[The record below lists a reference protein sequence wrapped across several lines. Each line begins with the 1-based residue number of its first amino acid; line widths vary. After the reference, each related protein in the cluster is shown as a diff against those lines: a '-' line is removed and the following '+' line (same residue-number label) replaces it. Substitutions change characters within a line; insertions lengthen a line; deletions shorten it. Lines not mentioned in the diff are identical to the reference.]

1 MGHDEDA
8 SLARPRDPTASAAPA
23 GAAGAKFDDH
33 LIGAIAGGDTSCW
46 PQLVARHMPAIVGLA
61 WHILGDASEAED
73 VAQETFER
81 LLRKVAT
88 WRPGGASLR
97 TWLTRVAINASID
110 RRRKRRT
117 KTLDDE
123 GELRDPVTDG
133 NAVAQR
139 TEVARHVRAPLAKL
153 PDRQVLAMTLV
164 HYQGHSARE
173 AAALIETSIDALESL
188 LARARRTLRADLAVV
203 ASDLLSGE

>member
-1 MGHDEDA
+1 MRSSSNFRWNCGC
-8 SLARPRDPTASAAPA
+8 T
-23 GAAGAKFDDH
+23 
-33 LIGAIAGGDTSCW
+33 
-46 PQLVARHMPAIVGLA
+46 
-61 WHILGDASEAED
+61 
-73 VAQETFER
+73 
-81 LLRKVAT
+81 
-88 WRPGGASLR
+88 
-97 TWLTRVAINASID
+97 SID

-117 KTLDDE
+117 NTLDDE

-139 TEVARHVRAPLAKL
+139 TEVARHVRAALAKL

-173 AAALIETSIDALESL
+173 AAALMETSIDALESL